1 MYMNEIHINK
11 PSKAQMKKMMSGG
24 SIIVKAGDHPVMVH
38 PINFKKM
45 TKSFSK
51 GRGCSMKGNGLV
63 GDFFSNVGNTLL
75 EATKPYLSEL
85 ASGAILSAG
94 TALSAFQPEL
104 APFII
109 PATLGLTTIANQY
122 INDMGQPKTLPPIP
136 EQQPAQYYP
145 YYQQPAYQAPPPVA
159 YSQMG
164 GRPDMTGLGLL
175 HENKGRYSNHGMM
188 SGGNLLNG
196 RSIHPAM
203 LSPNPEHLLNRNLRG
218 SLYK

>member
-1 MYMNEIHINK
+1 MNEINIK
-11 PSKAQMKKMMSGG
+11 KLTKAQMKKISSNG

-38 PINFKKM
+38 PINFKRM

-51 GRGCSMKGNGLV
+51 GRGVSMKGNGLV
-63 GDFFSNVGNTLL
+63 GDFFNNVGHTML

-122 INDMGQPKTLPPIP
+122 INDMGQTKTLPPIP
-136 EQQPAQYYP
+136 EQQPVYQ
-145 YYQQPAYQAPPPVA
+145 YQQPVYQPPPVA
-159 YSQMG
+159 YSQMHSV
-164 GRPDMTGLGLL
+164 PNLTGVGLYG
-175 HENKGRYSNHGMM
+175 HKGRHSYSGIMH
-188 SGGNLLNG
+188 GGNLLNG
-196 RSIHPAM
+196 NQSHPAL
-203 LSPNPEHLLNRNLRG
+203 LSTNPDFLLNRNLRG

>member
-1 MYMNEIHINK
+1 MQEININK
-11 PSKAQMKKMMSGG
+11 LTKAQMKKISSGG

-45 TKSFSK
+45 SKSFSK

-63 GDFFSNVGNTLL
+63 GDFFNNVGHTLL

-104 APFII
+104 SPFII
-109 PATLGLTTIANQY
+109 PASLGLTAIANQY
-122 INDMGQPKTLPPIP
+122 INDMGQTKTLPPIP
-136 EQQPAQYYP
+136 EQLAYSMPT
-145 YYQQPAYQAPPPVA
+145 YQQPVDTVFHSKMGNPPN
-159 YSQMG
+159 
-164 GRPDMTGLGLL
+164 MTGVGLY
-175 HENKGRYSNHGMM
+175 HHKGKHSYHGIMH
-188 SGGNLLNG
+188 GGNLLNG
-196 RSIHPAM
+196 SNIHPAL
-203 LSPNPEHLLNRNLRG
+203 LSPKPEWLLNKQLTG